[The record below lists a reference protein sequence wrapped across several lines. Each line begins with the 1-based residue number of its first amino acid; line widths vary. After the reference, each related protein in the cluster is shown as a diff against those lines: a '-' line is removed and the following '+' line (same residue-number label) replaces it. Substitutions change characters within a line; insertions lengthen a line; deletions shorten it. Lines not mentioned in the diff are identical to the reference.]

1 MIYNVKTIEFPDSLQ
16 VRVYAKPIRA
26 SSHAQPKRLDNK
38 TKDSSP
44 SPSLENGQARGQ
56 TGHSAQ
62 CSVNRTINSIYAL
75 SRSNRWEWFVTLTI
89 NPKRLD
95 STDYILILDK
105 LGIWLNNIR
114 KRYAPDLRYL
124 FVPELH
130 KDGKKY
136 HFHGL
141 IADVGNLPFEFSDKV
156 SVGKYIF
163 DYARKPFGTKIYNLP
178 LWKWGYSTATAVKN
192 PSRAG
197 SYICKYIT
205 KELTCSLKNLRR
217 FIYSQNLHTPV
228 ERVYNCDYDI
238 LSGLVKKHIGSVD
251 YVKTVKVPEAGQEI
265 TYMEFNKNDKTRIS
279 ESIIGAT
286 KVLERTPGTT
296 QGLQ

>member
-16 VRVYAKPIRA
+16 VRVYAKPVRV
-26 SSHAQPKRLDNK
+26 SSHIQSRRLDNNAEDIFPICPETEK
-38 TKDSSP
+38 A
-44 SPSLENGQARGQ
+44 EGQS
-56 TGHSAQ
+56 GHSLQ
-62 CSVNRTINSIYAL
+62 CSLNRTVNSIYAI
-75 SRSNRWEWFVTLTI
+75 SRSNKWGWFVTLTI

-95 STDYILILDK
+95 STDYIRILDK

-141 IADVGNLPFEFSDKV
+141 IADVGNLPFEFSNKV

-163 DYARKPFGTKIYNLP
+163 DYARKPYGTKIYNLP
-178 LWKWGYSTATAVKN
+178 LWKWGYSTATAIHD
-192 PSRAG
+192 PPRAG

-205 KELTCSLKNLRR
+205 KELTHSLKNQRR
-217 FIYSQNLHTPV
+217 FIYSQNLDMPV

-238 LSGLVKKHIGSVD
+238 LSDIMKRYIGFVD
-251 YVKTVKVPEAGQEI
+251 YAKTVKVAEAGQEI
-265 TYMEFNKNDKTRIS
+265 TYMEFNKNDKTTVF
-279 ESIIGAT
+279 ESIAGT
-286 KVLERTPGTT
+286 EKFPERTSRAT
-296 QGLQ
+296 QSLQ